1 MFILENDEEI
11 TFDPGDIITEVD
23 PFDEGWW
30 RGRGPDGR
38 YGMFPS
44 NYVELI
50 EGSSEVAH
58 EPEPTAVVKV
68 LWACCLFIALFALD
82 LYYFSSLVVSL
93 LMQQVV

>member
-1 MFILENDEEI
+1 M
-11 TFDPGDIITEVD
+11 ITEVD

-50 EGSSEVAH
+50 EEPSET
-58 EPEPTAVVKV
+58 PVVEV
-68 LWACCLFIALFALD
+68 LWTCSLFIALLC
-82 LYYFSSLVVSL
+82 S
-93 LMQQVV
+93 

>member
-1 MFILENDEEI
+1 M
-11 TFDPGDIITEVD
+11 ITEVD

-50 EGSSEVAH
+50 EEPSET
-58 EPEPTAVVKV
+58 PVVEV
-68 LWACCLFIALFALD
+68 LWTCSSFIT
-82 LYYFSSLVVSL
+82 L
-93 LMQQVV
+93 LCS

>member
-1 MFILENDEEI
+1 MQNGLPFILENDEEI

-38 YGMFPS
+38 FGMFPS

-50 EGSSEVAH
+50 EGPSEVAH
-58 EPEPTAVVKV
+58 EPEPTPVVEV
-68 LWACCLFIALFALD
+68 MWACCLFTALFCT
-82 LYYFSSLVVSL
+82 
-93 LMQQVV
+93 

>member
-1 MFILENDEEI
+1 M
-11 TFDPGDIITEVD
+11 ITEVD

-50 EGSSEVAH
+50 EEPSET
-58 EPEPTAVVKV
+58 PVVHVEV
-68 LWACCLFIALFALD
+68 LWTCSLFIALLC
-82 LYYFSSLVVSL
+82 S
-93 LMQQVV
+93 

>member
-38 YGMFPS
+38 FGMFPS

-50 EGSSEVAH
+50 EGPSEVAH
-58 EPEPTAVVKV
+58 KPEPTPVVEV
-68 LWACCLFIALFALD
+68 LCACCLFIALFH
-82 LYYFSSLVVSL
+82 SWSLLLSGLMARL
-93 LMQQVV
+93 LMQLVV